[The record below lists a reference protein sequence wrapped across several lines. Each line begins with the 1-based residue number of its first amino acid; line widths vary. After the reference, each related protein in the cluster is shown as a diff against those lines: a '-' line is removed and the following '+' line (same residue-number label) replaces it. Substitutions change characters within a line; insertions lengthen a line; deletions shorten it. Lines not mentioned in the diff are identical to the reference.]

1 FTGSAAKAAG
11 TGTQQIGNAPGT
23 GLRWVQMLEPAG
35 GWTFKCTAAP
45 SSPETVYGWV
55 LTDGAGTTTWFSAL
69 LPDPVV
75 IADVGDTV
83 AIPGARVPYVA
94 PVLNK
99 RALSA
104 TIGKQSPKELDPMA
118 VVRTTFFFKSA
129 SATGWTETFFN
140 LSSSLTTVQLRAR
153 NLAALRAAM
162 LSADNKLAAF
172 RVSDDEVFR
181 DAIFEVS
188 NL

>member
-1 FTGSAAKAAG
+1 MAVPTKDLTDQLASILASDVASLGSATACKVHLIAAPFTPGPMTDLADLTEATFTGSAAKAAG

-83 AIPGARVPYVA
+83 AIPWARVTYVA
-94 PVLNK
+94 PVLN
-99 RALSA
+99 
-104 TIGKQSPKELDPMA
+104 
-118 VVRTTFFFKSA
+118 
-129 SATGWTETFFN
+129 
-140 LSSSLTTVQLRAR
+140 
-153 NLAALRAAM
+153 
-162 LSADNKLAAF
+162 
-172 RVSDDEVFR
+172 
-181 DAIFEVS
+181 
-188 NL
+188 